1 MLNCYTD
8 PTYKI
13 RFHSFSKDEKL
24 KKTWSNFIG
33 KPGFWTPGKFSVVCA
48 KHVENKYVSG
58 RKFSYNA
65 FPSLHLPHHPHQ
77 QEQLDNGEGE
87 S

>member
-1 MLNCYTD
+1 M
-8 PTYKI
+8 K
-13 RFHSFSKDEKL
+13 SF
-24 KKTWSNFIG
+24 KKTWSNFTG

-58 RKFSYNA
+58 RKLSYNA